1 MKENKDKRSTM
12 QKLVDDTFFLFLMI
26 LGAFCIL
33 IILVVV

>member
-12 QKLVDDTFFLFLMI
+12 QKLVDDAFFLFLMI